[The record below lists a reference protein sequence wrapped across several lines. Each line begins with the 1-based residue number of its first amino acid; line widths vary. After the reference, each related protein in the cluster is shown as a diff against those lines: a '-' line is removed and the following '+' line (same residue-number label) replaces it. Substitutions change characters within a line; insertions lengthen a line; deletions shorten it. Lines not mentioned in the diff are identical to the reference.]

1 MSTTATNYINLI
13 RRDYPVRGRD
23 NDSQGF
29 RDNFTNISKALET
42 INQDIS
48 DLSNIAVLS
57 NTTATFYGNNI
68 EDANFQNCSTELW
81 DNGTLSGNIFIDYT
95 LGSYQTLRVESGLN
109 NINIINWPGE
119 GKAGHLTLSI
129 TPTNNISTTVNFA
142 GTNINSLGPS
152 ENPFLLFNGAANVFE
167 ITSEYPAG
175 ADENK
180 IYVRL
185 SNELVTNSTTTQRVS
200 ADEFVLKSQRRPY
213 NQSENHTLSVS
224 SATGASSATIIQ
236 SQVVGYP
243 VAGNLAIVPNRIS
256 RRIVAVD
263 PTGFVTVNTAVKIQ
277 LNSVQGIMNGAT
289 FHVITTN
296 TTLTVT
302 TSSSVDNTIT
312 CTPAFPVGI
321 GTGNILFRNP
331 KFGDEISGVL
341 RGEKTAFPTVMTLLD
356 GPDYVPAN
364 TSTGRMNVLKGSIYA
379 SENALEVTFRDYGD
393 GIRNTFTA
401 TIMPTTTV
409 TNNTFD
415 FANTKFVHLILPAGS
430 VIMWYGIDTNIPY
443 GWGVCDGTTYT
454 DPVSGNSVKSPD
466 LRNKFIVAADAT
478 TTWNAGDPA
487 NSRVATSS
495 VTGINTSTGGSA
507 ELKVVSHSHSTTGT
521 ITSLPHFHE
530 ITDPGHF
537 HVLTDKAGVLA
548 GDNVG
553 GADID
558 NERGATDNDD
568 TTILQKNSKNAF
580 TDITVNST
588 VTQIGFNITAVT
600 TGTVT
605 PGSNNDNVPP
615 FYALYYIIKWAG
627 A

>member
-13 RRDYPVRGRD
+13 RKDYPVRGRD

-42 INQDIS
+42 INQDIT
-48 DLSNIAVLS
+48 DLGNIAVLS

-109 NINIINWPGE
+109 IVNIINWPGE
-119 GKAGHLTLSI
+119 GKAGHLTLAI
-129 TPTNNISTTVNFA
+129 TPTNNISTTVDFA

-152 ENPFLLFNGAANVFE
+152 ENPFLLFNNVANVFE

-185 SNELVTNSTTTQRVS
+185 SNELITNSTTTQRIS
-200 ADEFVLKSQRRPY
+200 TDEFVLKSQRKPY
-213 NQSENHTLSVS
+213 NQSENHTFSVS
-224 SATGASSATIIQ
+224 SATGASSATIVQ
-236 SQVVGYP
+236 SQIVGYP

-277 LNSVQGIMNGAT
+277 LNSVQGIMNGAK

-321 GTGNILFRNP
+321 GTGNIIFRNP
-331 KFGDEISGVL
+331 KFGDEIGGFA
-341 RGEKTAFPTVMTLLD
+341 RGEKTAFPTVVTLLD
-356 GPDYVPAN
+356 GPDYIPAN

-393 GIRNTFTA
+393 GIKNTFTA

-409 TNNTFD
+409 TNNSLD

-430 VIMWYGIDTNIPY
+430 IIMWYGVDTNIPY
-443 GWGVCDGTTYT
+443 GWGICDGTTYT
-454 DPVSGNSVKSPD
+454 DPVSGNSIKSPD
-466 LRNKFIVAADAT
+466 LRNKFVVGADAST
-478 TTWNAGDPA
+478 VWNGSNPTE
-487 NSRVATSS
+487 SRIATSII
-495 VTGINTSTGGSA
+495 TGTNTSTGGTS
-507 ELKVVSHSHSTTGT
+507 ELKLVQHSHNTTGT
-521 ITSLPHFHE
+521 VITPPHFHE
-530 ITDPGHF
+530 VIDPGHV

-548 GDNVG
+548 GDAIG

-558 NERGATDNDD
+558 NERGATDSDD
-568 TTILQKNSKNAF
+568 TSVLVKTSKSAVTGITISSTATQNSFSA
-580 TDITVNST
+580 D
-588 VTQIGFNITAVT
+588 ALT
-600 TGTVT
+600 TGTSV
-605 PGSNNDNVPP
+605 PGTNTDNIPP
-615 FYALYYIIKWAG
+615 FQALYYIIKWAG

>member
-13 RRDYPVRGRD
+13 RKDYPVRGRD

-42 INQDIS
+42 INQNVT
-48 DLSNIAVLS
+48 DLSNVAVLS
-57 NTTATFYGNNI
+57 NSTATFFGNNI

-81 DNGTLSGNIFIDYT
+81 DNGTLSGEIFIDYT
-95 LGSYQTLRVESGLN
+95 LGSYQTLKVESGLN

-129 TPTNNISTTVNFA
+129 TPANNISTTVNFS
-142 GTNINSLGPS
+142 GDNITSLGPS
-152 ENPFLLFNGAANVFE
+152 ENPFLLFSEVANIFE
-167 ITSEYPAG
+167 ITSEYSAG
-175 ADENK
+175 SEENK

-185 SNELVTNSTTTQRVS
+185 SNELITNSTTTQRVS
-200 ADEFVLKSQRRPY
+200 ADQFVIKSQKRPY
-213 NQSENHTLSVS
+213 NQSENHIFSVS
-224 SATGASSATIIQ
+224 SATGASSATIVQ

-243 VAGNLAIVPNRIS
+243 VAGNVAIVPNRIN

-263 PTGFVTVNTAVKIQ
+263 PTGYVTVNTAVKIQ
-277 LNSVQGIMNGAT
+277 LNSVQGIMAGAT

-321 GTGNILFRNP
+321 GTGNIIFRNP

-341 RGEKTAFPTVMTLLD
+341 RGEKTAFPTVVTLLD

-379 SENALEVTFRDYGD
+379 SANALEVTFRDYGD
-393 GIRNTFTA
+393 GVKNTFTA

-415 FANTKFVHLILPAGS
+415 LASSKFVHMIMPAGS
-430 VIMWYGIDTNIPY
+430 IIMWYGINTSVPY
-443 GWGVCDGTTYT
+443 GWGICDGSTYT
-454 DPVSGNSVKSPD
+454 DPVSNVSIKSPD
-466 LRNKFIVAADAT
+466 LRNKFVVGANAT
-478 TTWNAGDPA
+478 TVWNGDDA
-487 NSRVATSS
+487 LNSRVATSNIVGVS
-495 VTGINTSTGGSA
+495 TSTGGRSDA
-507 ELKVVSHSHSTTGT
+507 VVVMHSHLTTGT
-521 ITSLPHFHE
+521 VSTPPHSHT
-530 ITDPGHF
+530 ITDPGHD
-537 HVLTDKAGVLA
+537 HVLTNLSGVLA
-548 GDNVG
+548 GDGVAR
-553 GADID
+553 ADID
-558 NERGATDNDD
+558 SDD
-568 TTILQKNSKNAF
+568 RHCLFGNYELRKNSFNSETGISIDSTS
-580 TDITVNST
+580 TDINST
-588 VTQIGFNITAVT
+588 LIAVT
-600 TGTVT
+600 TGTST
-605 PGSNNDNVPP
+605 PGTNTDNVPP
-615 FYALYYIIKWAG
+615 FYALYYIIKWSG